1 MSTFAWLAI
10 IVLLLIIVVA
20 YLMVV
25 MVYAPKARTS
35 QRVRQLR
42 FDATATPEERKAAMS
57 ESNIPFSERV
67 LVPFFLWI
75 ENIFGGFAPH
85 SIRQFLDR
93 QIMLAGLGATWT
105 PNALAGLWFLLMIVF
120 AGLFFMMTVGKPNM
134 GFLQK
139 FLMVLLGA
147 VMGSIMP
154 LLSLRMKIKK
164 RQDSILRQL
173 PEVLDLLSVS
183 VSAGLSFDAALRNI
197 VGRMNGPFIL
207 ECQRMLQ
214 DIRLGKTR
222 RNALRDLADRCDVQD
237 VSLFATSIIQAEQLG
252 ASMSHTLE
260 IQADNIRERRR
271 QFVKAQAMKT
281 PVKILFPLIL
291 FVFPA
296 IFIILFFPIGY
307 KILEIAQSIGQSGM

>member
-147 VMGSIMP
+147 VMGSVMP

-260 IQADNIRERRR
+260 VQADNIRERRR

>member
-260 IQADNIRERRR
+260 VQADNIRERRR

>member
-1 MSTFAWLAI
+1 MSTFAWLSI
-10 IVLLLIIVVA
+10 IVLLLAIVVA

-25 MVYAPKARTS
+25 MVYAPKARTT
-35 QRVRQLR
+35 QRIRQLQ
-42 FDATATPEERKAAMS
+42 FDATATPEERRAAMS

-85 SIRQFLDR
+85 SIREFLDR
-93 QIMLAGLGATWT
+93 QIMLAGMSATWT

-154 LLSLRMKIKK
+154 LLSIRMKIKR

-197 VGRMNGPFIL
+197 VNRMDGPFIL
-207 ECQRMLQ
+207 ECKRMLQ

-222 RNALRDLADRCDVQD
+222 RNSLRDLADRCDVQD

-260 IQADNIRERRR
+260 VQADNIRERRR

-296 IFIILFFPIGY
+296 ISIILGFPIGY
-307 KILEIAQSIGQSGM
+307 KILEIAQSIGQSGT